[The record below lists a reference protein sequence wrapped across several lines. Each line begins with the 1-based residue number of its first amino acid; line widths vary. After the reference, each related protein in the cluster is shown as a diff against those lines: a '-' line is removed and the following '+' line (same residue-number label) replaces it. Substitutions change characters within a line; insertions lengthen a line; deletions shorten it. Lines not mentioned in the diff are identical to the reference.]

1 MVSVLTRIFG
11 TSNLEL
17 AEDVVQDTLLKAFEA
32 WSINGIPDNPSAWL
46 YRVARNEAITII
58 RRNKYALNYDFTEGK
73 EDLLLSNDGINTDS
87 IWNEEMVKDDML
99 RMMFACCHPE
109 ISAENQIIII
119 LKLLCGF
126 STAEIAKAFLL
137 PEDTVSKR
145 LYRSKELF
153 RKQQASL
160 VIPSASDLKSRTD
173 AVLNAIYLLFNEG
186 YNTTQ
191 AEQHIRKDLMDEA
204 MLLCRLLIE
213 NPHTCIPETYALMA
227 LMCFHASRSN
237 SRLSTTGEIIL
248 LNRQNR
254 SQWDAS
260 LIDAGNWN
268 MHLATQAEL
277 ISAYHI
283 EAAIAYEYCCAESF
297 DKTNWQK
304 ILQYY
309 KWLSNISPSPF
320 TMLNMAVAMMYTEGP
335 EAALEILEKIP
346 DKKRMDSFY
355 LYHAVL
361 GEIYIKMGNT
371 QNARL
376 HLRRSIDL
384 TRSEAEKKLLK
395 EKMQKYCL

>member
-58 RRNKYALNYDFTEGK
+58 RKNKHSIHYDFTESK
-73 EDLLLSNDGINTDS
+73 ITLLLSEVPESS
-87 IWNEEMVKDDML
+87 IDPLWKEEAVKDDML

-109 ISAENQIIII
+109 ISAENQIILI

-137 PEDTVSKR
+137 PDDTVSKR
-145 LYRSKELF
+145 LYRTKELF
-153 RKQQASL
+153 RNHQASL
-160 VIPSASDLKSRTD
+160 SIPSPAELKSRTD

-186 YNTTQ
+186 YNATQ
-191 AEQHIRKDLMDEA
+191 AEQHIRKDLMEEA

-213 NPHTCIPETYALMA
+213 NEYTCIAETYALMA

-237 SRLSTTGEIIL
+237 TRLSTTGEIIL
-248 LNRQNR
+248 LSEQNR
-254 SQWDAS
+254 SQWDTR

-268 MHLATQAEL
+268 MHLASQSEL

-283 EAAIAYEYCCAESF
+283 EAAIAYEYCCADSF
-297 DKTNWQK
+297 DKTNWDK
-304 ILQYY
+304 IVQYY
-309 KWLSNISPSPF
+309 QWLSNISYSPF
-320 TMLNMAVAMMYTEGP
+320 TLLNMAVAMMYAEGP
-335 EAALEILEKIP
+335 EAALNILCHIP
-346 DKKRMDSFY
+346 DKERMENFY

-361 GEIYIKMGNT
+361 GEIYLKLNNIPE
-371 QNARL
+371 ARL
-376 HLRRSIDL
+376 HLKKSISL
-384 TRSEAEKKLLK
+384 TKSDAEKKLLQ
-395 EKMQKYCL
+395 EKIERL